1 LGYDRLRTVKKNTHR
16 KVRDTMIEEMD
27 KVLYGYPAKGYVA
40 RAKAADR
47 VFFISYHKEDMP
59 SHAKF
64 NFNSLEELLETM
76 EKMAAFSDW
85 KDLVTE

>member
-1 LGYDRLRTVKKNTHR
+1 
-16 KVRDTMIEEMD
+16 MIEEMD

-40 RAKAADR
+40 RAKATGR

-59 SHAKF
+59 NHAKF
-64 NFNSLEELLETM
+64 NFNSLEELLEVM

-85 KDLVTE
+85 RDVLYEED